1 MTIDHDAYVQ
11 ALVHLHLGV
20 GREGPGDTVFAEQ
33 LLAALPDVPSDT
45 PIADLGCGSGVASVM
60 LAKHYR
66 RKVVCVDLAEPF
78 LNKLRTR
85 ATEAGVADLTTC
97 VQADMGGLDPEQ
109 YQFGLVWSEGAAY
122 NLTFDGALRA
132 WRPLLAPGG
141 CLVVSE
147 LSWFTDAPPGD
158 AAEFW
163 GGAYPTMR
171 TERANTDSA
180 RAEGFEVMF
189 VERLPSKAWWENYYT
204 PLLARADHLE
214 SGADETMRLVIA
226 QVREEVDVFGRFSD
240 DYGYTFYGLQ
250 STP

>member
-1 MTIDHDAYVQ
+1 MTTDHDAYVQ

-20 GREGPGDTVFAEQ
+20 GREGPGDTALAER
-33 LLAALPDVPSDT
+33 LLAALPDIPADV
-45 PIADLGCGSGVASVM
+45 PIADLGCGSGAASVM
-60 LAKHYR
+60 LANHYR
-66 RKVVCVDLAEPF
+66 RHVVCVDLAEPF
-78 LNKLRTR
+78 LEALRTR
-85 ATEAGVADLTTC
+85 AAEAGVADLTAC

-163 GGAYPTMR
+163 GDAYPTMR

-180 RAEGFEVMF
+180 RAEGFEVVF